1 MPKPVARPL
10 RSGACEGESLH
21 SRGWGNWRSL
31 SLTRLIANLLPN
43 ESFYQVTQPAALD
56 ILTAM
61 FNTNRLMPFSG
72 KPAATL
78 MSKSTGISGV

>member
-21 SRGWGNWRSL
+21 SRGWGRVNVS

-56 ILTAM
+56 ILTAT

-72 KPAATL
+72 DPAATL
-78 MSKSTGISGV
+78 ISKSTAVSGV